1 MNALRKFGMTVVS
14 TVAMVALAAGLAF
27 GHECFNASRSARAN
41 SVIAQHSHGWFD
53 IHVSQLVAIL
63 VVSCAQQPSGDC
75 PPPPPLSP
83 ADMAALQSGN
93 FETLVAEILGFA
105 PAGPAVTNLL
115 AFTGQVEHE
124 AACLGVP
131 THYMTLSNATAAGGA
146 DKNAGQVVANGKGI
160 EHFPE
165 VYGQQ
170 LFTAYGTV
178 LSGGPS
184 ACH

>member
-1 MNALRKFGMTVVS
+1 MKTYRR
-14 TVAMVALAAGLAF
+14 AGLALVCAAVVMVSAT
-27 GHECFNASRSARAN
+27 GLASAHECFNASRSARAN
-41 SVIAQHSHGWFD
+41 DMIAQHSHGWFD
-53 IHVSQLVAIL
+53 IHVSQLMAIL
-63 VVSCAQQPSGDC
+63 VVSCIQQPSGDC

-105 PAGPAVTNLL
+105 PPSPAVTNLL
-115 AFTGQVEHE
+115 AFTTQVEAE

-131 THYMTLSNATAAGGA
+131 THYMTLAHATAAGGA
-146 DKNAGQVVANGKGI
+146 DKNAGKVVDNGKGI

-170 LFTAYGTV
+170 LFTAYLTV
-178 LSGGPS
+178 LTHGPS